1 MTVAQMR
8 SEFDRVARNVIHQ
21 NIETQTIHQTG
32 NVFLFAIRDRS
43 TASYVVHAME
53 CVEPIN
59 IPAIVDLMKRIM
71 ES

>member
-1 MTVAQMR
+1 MTIGQIR
-8 SEFDRVARNVIHQ
+8 EEFDRVARNAIHE

-43 TASYVVHAME
+43 ATRYVVHTME

-59 IPAIVDLMKRIM
+59 IPALVDLMKRIM